1 MAENDLSMVVILL
14 AFCAGFLLL
23 LLILAFRISSRLS
36 RLESLARQQPG
47 RQDSIESGPTAAEKS
62 PGGAF
67 EIFLNEDPERRDL
80 PKAEQ
85 FSAFRRWRQE
95 KGMNWSN
102 S

>member
-1 MAENDLSMVVILL
+1 MPESDLSTVVILL
-14 AFCAGFLLL
+14 ALCAVLLL
-23 LLILAFRISSRLS
+23 MLLLVAFRISGLLS
-36 RLESLARQQPG
+36 KLEHPARQQPG
-47 RQDSIESGPTAAEKS
+47 RQEAHESGPSAAENS

-67 EIFLNEDPERRDL
+67 ETFLNEDPQRRDL
-80 PKAEQ
+80 TKAEQ

>member
-1 MAENDLSMVVILL
+1 MPESDLSTVVILL
-14 AFCAGFLLL
+14 ALCAVLLVVLLL
-23 LLILAFRISSRLS
+23 VVIRIFSRLS
-36 RLESLARQQPG
+36 KIEGFARQQPE
-47 RQDSIESGPTAAEKS
+47 RQESLESGPSAAENS

-67 EIFLNEDPERRDL
+67 EMFLNEDPERREL
-80 PKAEQ
+80 TKAEQ